1 MAKIIGIDLGTT
13 NSEAAYMEGGAP
25 RIIPS
30 AEGSAYG
37 GKMFRSVVASTKDG
51 ILVGEPAKR
60 QAVLNPDRTVMQI
73 KRKMGTDYKV
83 VIDGKVYTPQEIS
96 AMILRKIKTDA
107 EAFLGQPV
115 NQAVI
120 TVPAYCNDNQRQAT
134 KDAGKIAGLD
144 VLRLVNEPTAAAL
157 AYGLD
162 KKGEGKIGVL
172 DLGGGTFDVTL
183 MEMGEGVFEVI
194 ATSGDT
200 QLGGMDMDNAII
212 QWLAAEF
219 RAEHGVDISSDK
231 QAMQRLRDAG
241 EKAKIELTSATETTI
256 NLPFIAQ
263 KSGQPVHLEKKVTR
277 AKLDQL
283 IEPVL
288 NRLDAP
294 IRQSFKDAGWQYRDV
309 NHVILVG
316 GPTRMPAVQ
325 SRFEKILSRPAE
337 RTVDPMQCVA
347 LGAAIQAA
355 VLSGEVK
362 DILLLDVTPLS
373 LGVETK
379 GGIFTKLIER
389 NTTIPTRKSEIFTTA
404 ADGQTSVEVHALQG
418 ERAMAGDNVSLG
430 RFYLTGIPPAPAG
443 VPKIEVTFDIDA
455 NGILNVSAKDMATG
469 KTEKLTIVA
478 PQRMDKGKIDSAV
491 RDAESHAEEDRRR
504 REFVELRNHA
514 DQLVYATEKLLK
526 EHGST
531 VSEATRKAVEE
542 KLEAL
547 RKVLTTDDISQLRA
561 AIDALNQ
568 AAQKIGVEMYGKGG
582 PAEAP
587 PPGAGDSGGPSD
599 PGVVDAD
606 VEDIFGRDLFESF
619 FGRGGGLSGSLFG
632 QFFGGVGGP
641 VGRRRGPAP
650 GQDARLEV
658 ELSLEEVARG
668 GRKEVTLHYPMTCPA
683 CRGTGAEG
691 ERLVTCP
698 TCNGRGQ
705 VSNAQRRGYSQFIT
719 ITTCP
724 KCNGR
729 GQWPEHPC
737 PRCSGEG
744 RIAEQ
749 RTIAVEIPPG
759 VPDGVQLRVPGPGLA
774 GDAGAAPGDPYLA
787 VHVRPDERVAPDGE
801 DSIYELPITLSQRA
815 LVA

>member
-13 NSEAAYMEGGAP
+13 NSEAAYMEGGTP

-37 GKMFRSVVASTKDG
+37 GKMFPSVVAFTKDG

-60 QAVLNPDRTVMQI
+60 QAVLNPDKTVMQI

-83 VIDGKVYTPQEIS
+83 RIEGKDYTPQEIS

-120 TVPAYCNDNQRQAT
+120 TVPAYFNDNQRQAT
-134 KDAGKIAGLD
+134 KDAGKIA
-144 VLRLVNEPTAAAL
+144 
-157 AYGLD
+157 
-162 KKGEGKIGVL
+162 VL

-200 QLGGMDMDNAII
+200 QLGGMDMDNTII
-212 QWLAAEF
+212 QWLASEF
-219 RAEHGVDISSDK
+219 RAEHSVDISSDK

-277 AKLDQL
+277 AKLEQL

-288 NRLDAP
+288 NRLDGP
-294 IRQSFKDAGWQYRDV
+294 IRQAFKDGGWQYRDV

-325 SRFEKILSRPAE
+325 SRFEKILGRPAE

-373 LGVETK
+373 LGVETR

-404 ADGQTSVEVHALQG
+404 ADGQTSVEVHVLQG

-469 KTEKLTIVA
+469 KMEKLTIVA

-526 EHGST
+526 EHGSAI
-531 VSEATRKAVEE
+531 SEGTRKAVEE
-542 KLEAL
+542 KLEAV
-547 RKVLTTDDISQLRA
+547 RKVLTTDDISVLRA
-561 AIDALNQ
+561 AIEALNQ
-568 AAQKIGVEMYGKGG
+568 EAQKIGVEMYGKGG
-582 PAEAP
+582 PAETP
-587 PPGAGDSGGPSD
+587 PPGAGDSGGSSD

-606 VEDIFGRDLFESF
+606 FEDVD
-619 FGRGGGLSGSLFG
+619 
-632 QFFGGVGGP
+632 
-641 VGRRRGPAP
+641 
-650 GQDARLEV
+650 
-658 ELSLEEVARG
+658 
-668 GRKEVTLHYPMTCPA
+668 K
-683 CRGTGAEG
+683 
-691 ERLVTCP
+691 
-698 TCNGRGQ
+698 
-705 VSNAQRRGYSQFIT
+705 
-719 ITTCP
+719 
-724 KCNGR
+724 K
-729 GQWPEHPC
+729 
-737 PRCSGEG
+737 
-744 RIAEQ
+744 
-749 RTIAVEIPPG
+749 
-759 VPDGVQLRVPGPGLA
+759 
-774 GDAGAAPGDPYLA
+774 
-787 VHVRPDERVAPDGE
+787 
-801 DSIYELPITLSQRA
+801 
-815 LVA
+815 

>member
-13 NSEAAYMEGGAP
+13 NSEAAYMEGGTP

-37 GKMFRSVVASTKDG
+37 GKMFPSVVAFTKDG

-83 VIDGKVYTPQEIS
+83 RIDGKDYTLQEIS

-107 EAFLGQPV
+107 EAFLGQPI

-120 TVPAYCNDNQRQAT
+120 TVPAYFNDNQRQAT

-162 KKGEGKIGVL
+162 KKGEGKIAVL

-219 RAEHGVDISSDK
+219 RAEHGVDISGDK

-263 KSGQPVHLEKKVTR
+263 KSGQPVHL
-277 AKLDQL
+277 
-283 IEPVL
+283 
-288 NRLDAP
+288 
-294 IRQSFKDAGWQYRDV
+294 
-309 NHVILVG
+309 
-316 GPTRMPAVQ
+316 
-325 SRFEKILSRPAE
+325 
-337 RTVDPMQCVA
+337 
-347 LGAAIQAA
+347 
-355 VLSGEVK
+355 EVK

-404 ADGQTSVEVHALQG
+404 ADGQTSVEVHVLQG
-418 ERAMAGDNVSLG
+418 ERAMAADNVSLG

-547 RKVLTTDDISQLRA
+547 RKVLTTDDISELRA
-561 AIDALNQ
+561 AIDALNH
-568 AAQKIGVEMYGKGG
+568 AAQQIGVEMYGKGG
-582 PAEAP
+582 PTEAP
-587 PPGAGDSGGPSD
+587 PPGAGDSGGSSD

-606 VEDIFGRDLFESF
+606 FEDVD
-619 FGRGGGLSGSLFG
+619 
-632 QFFGGVGGP
+632 
-641 VGRRRGPAP
+641 
-650 GQDARLEV
+650 
-658 ELSLEEVARG
+658 
-668 GRKEVTLHYPMTCPA
+668 K
-683 CRGTGAEG
+683 
-691 ERLVTCP
+691 
-698 TCNGRGQ
+698 
-705 VSNAQRRGYSQFIT
+705 
-719 ITTCP
+719 
-724 KCNGR
+724 K
-729 GQWPEHPC
+729 
-737 PRCSGEG
+737 
-744 RIAEQ
+744 
-749 RTIAVEIPPG
+749 
-759 VPDGVQLRVPGPGLA
+759 
-774 GDAGAAPGDPYLA
+774 
-787 VHVRPDERVAPDGE
+787 
-801 DSIYELPITLSQRA
+801 
-815 LVA
+815 